1 MSRNKLYNQSYFC
14 KRIKDAGF
22 AVMRLN
28 IPYEQDDN
36 RKWTIVVNS
45 KTNTYKYNIL
55 ITCFKD
61 NQTKQFV
68 FKFQGQKFEDFL
80 LPTSGMGIIINILK
94 RVFSDTFEKIQE
106 DAIESIQKECENE

>member
-1 MSRNKLYNQSYFC
+1 MSKNKLYNQSYFC

-28 IPYEQDDN
+28 IPYQIDDN
-36 RKWTIVVNS
+36 RKWTVVVNS
-45 KTNTYKYNIL
+45 KTNNYKYNIL

-61 NQTKQFV
+61 NVTKQFT

-80 LPTSGMGIIINILK
+80 LPTAGMGIIINILK
-94 RVFSDTFEKIQE
+94 RVFSDSFKDIE
-106 DAIESIQKECENE
+106 DQNISIENKEYNNE